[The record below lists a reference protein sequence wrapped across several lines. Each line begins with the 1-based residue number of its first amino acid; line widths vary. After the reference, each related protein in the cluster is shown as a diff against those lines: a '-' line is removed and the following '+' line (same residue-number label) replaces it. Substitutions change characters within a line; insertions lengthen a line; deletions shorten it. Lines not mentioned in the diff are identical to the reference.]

1 MIYQGS
7 PDCKMAEQKLEW
19 EFFSSPSLKKICFV
33 PIIVN
38 LVLDYGDS
46 VDKEGKQQTKN
57 MFDSF
62 DRYKCKKRIDF
73 PENL

>member
-1 MIYQGS
+1 M
-7 PDCKMAEQKLEW
+7 
-19 EFFSSPSLKKICFV
+19 
-33 PIIVN
+33 VN